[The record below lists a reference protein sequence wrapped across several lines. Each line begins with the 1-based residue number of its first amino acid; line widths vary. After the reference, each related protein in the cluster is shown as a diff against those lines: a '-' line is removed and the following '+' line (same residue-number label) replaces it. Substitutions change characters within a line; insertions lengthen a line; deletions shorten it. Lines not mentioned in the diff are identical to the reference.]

1 MWTDGTLVSF
11 DTETTGV
18 DPETARIVTA
28 SVVIIDG
35 TTGNVT
41 KHEWL
46 ADPGI
51 DIPDEAAKV
60 HGITTEKARADGDDP
75 CTVTTEICRLLAD
88 EIEDG
93 TPLIVYNASYDVTLL
108 DRECRRH
115 GTPTLHER
123 AADDGFDIRVVD
135 PLCLDRAL
143 DPYRRTK
150 HVGGRT
156 LTTVSAHYGVPIS
169 EHDAHGS
176 TQDALCAAR
185 VAWKI
190 GKRFPA
196 ECGDLVVL
204 QDFQRRQHAAWAKHT
219 NEYFR
224 SQGKPGDISTDWP
237 YRPLPV
243 EVNA

>member
-11 DTETTGV
+11 DTETTGT
-18 DPETARIVTA
+18 DSETARIVTA
-28 SVVIIDG
+28 SVVVIDG
-35 TTGNVT
+35 TTGEVA
-41 KHEWL
+41 KFEWL

-51 DIPDEAAKV
+51 EIPEEAAKV
-60 HGITTEKARADGDDP
+60 HGITTEVARAKGRPAAD
-75 CTVTTEICRLLAD
+75 VVNELAALID
-88 EIEDG
+88 QQWTNV
-93 TPLIVYNASYDVTLL
+93 TPLIVYNASYDITVL
-108 DRECRRH
+108 DREVRRH
-115 GTPTLHER
+115 LGR
-123 AADDGFDIRVVD
+123 AWYGPRLPVVD

-150 HVGGRT
+150 HIGGRT

-169 EHDAHGS
+169 EDDAHGS

-190 GKRFPA
+190 GKRFPR
-196 ECGDLVVL
+196 ECGDLVEL

-224 SQGKPGDISTDWP
+224 SQGKPGDISPDWP
-237 YRPLPV
+237 YRPMA
-243 EVNA
+243 EVTV